1 MHQFKKGDWG
11 LPPKFEG
18 VMRAKADNYDGDSN
32 TVSQYDDMKQFPKKV
47 PLGGEE
53 LAQKHHS
60 KSDRFDRDEETVS
73 PYDDGSK
80 MEKYDYGVPA
90 GQIGHW
96 RPEALSQ
103 KHHAKKHHKAKG
115 DRFDRDEETVS
126 PYDDGSKMEKYDY
139 GVPAGQIGHW
149 RPEALTQKHH
159 KKSKKSHQKDEYDG
173 DTNSVS

>member
-18 VMRAKADNYDGDSN
+18 VMRAKTDNYDGDSN

-47 PLGGEE
+47 PLGNEE
-53 LAQKHHS
+53 LAQKHRS
-60 KSDRFDRDEETVS
+60 KTDRFDRDEETVS

-96 RPEALSQ
+96 RPEALS
-103 KHHAKKHHKAKG
+103 
-115 DRFDRDEETVS
+115 
-126 PYDDGSKMEKYDY
+126 
-139 GVPAGQIGHW
+139 
-149 RPEALTQKHH
+149 
-159 KKSKKSHQKDEYDG
+159 
-173 DTNSVS
+173 